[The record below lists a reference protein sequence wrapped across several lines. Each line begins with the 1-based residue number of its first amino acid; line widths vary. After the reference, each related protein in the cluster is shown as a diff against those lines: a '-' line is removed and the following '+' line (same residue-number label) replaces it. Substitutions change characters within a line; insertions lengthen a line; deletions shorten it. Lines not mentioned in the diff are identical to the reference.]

1 MRIAFPRA
9 ERLCVQLALYR
20 VPFSARRSVLKDYI
34 LEDLRL
40 HADIAL
46 AWLYEEYAQLQGF
59 QQGGAAPPIDK
70 LAGSESYVHCLNGLL
85 KDVLHK
91 CEPRERDA

>member
-1 MRIAFPRA
+1 M
-9 ERLCVQLALYR
+9 
-20 VPFSARRSVLKDYI
+20 LKDYI

-59 QQGGAAPPIDK
+59 QQGGAAPPMDK